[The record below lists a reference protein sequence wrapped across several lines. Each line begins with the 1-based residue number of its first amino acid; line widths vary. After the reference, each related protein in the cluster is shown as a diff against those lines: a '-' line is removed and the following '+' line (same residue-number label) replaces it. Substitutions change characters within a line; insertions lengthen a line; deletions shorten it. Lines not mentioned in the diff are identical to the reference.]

1 MTNTT
6 FGQWATL
13 YAERLGWSVFPLAPH
28 GKQPI
33 TPNGFKDAT
42 TDAAQIR
49 AWWDAEPLANIGVA
63 CGASNLAV
71 IDLDGDAG
79 RARWQMIVDSLGLV
93 ATKYAQQNTGGGG
106 VHLVYAQGAERI
118 RNTAKKLG
126 EGIDT
131 RGDGGY
137 IVVAP
142 SIHPTGTPY
151 LWEQGK
157 TPNLGMDVMP
167 TAILE
172 LLRGGVKTPTA
183 PPTPPS
189 NLSRI
194 LQRTYER
201 VANAAQGCRN
211 DTLNRAG
218 FYLFHLVREGQLN
231 EGEARE
237 VLESAAMRAGL
248 EQRETLATINSAYRG
263 AMGA

>member
-1 MTNTT
+1 MTELSK
-6 FGQWATL
+6 WAL
-13 YAERLGWSVFPLAPH
+13 RYAAIGWFVFPLAVASKH
-28 GKQPI
+28 PI

-49 AWWDAEPLANIGVA
+49 AWWNAEPQANIGVA

-79 RARWQMIVDSLGLV
+79 RARWQMIVDSLGLAESKCAV
-93 ATKYAQQNTGGGG
+93 QVTGGGG
-106 VHLVYAQGAERI
+106 MHRVYGQGSERV

-142 SIHPTGTPY
+142 SIHPNGTPY
-151 LWEQGK
+151 TWEQGK
-157 TPNLGMDVMP
+157 TPNLGYDVLPQVIM
-167 TAILE
+167 E
-172 LLRGGVKTPTA
+172 LLREVVAKPSMTPIELPA
-183 PPTPPS
+183 
-189 NLSRI
+189 NLSRT

-237 VLESAAMRAGL
+237 VLESAAIRAGL
-248 EQRETLATINSAYRG
+248 EQRETMATINSAYRG
-263 AMGA
+263 AMAG